1 MATLEDVRRLALAM
15 PGAEESTMWG
25 SAAWKVR
32 KTLFVWERPL
42 RRKDLEHLGDA
53 APTGAVMGARVEHE
67 QAKLA
72 LLADP
77 SGVFFTTPHFDG
89 HPIVLVDLD
98 GIDQETLE
106 EVVVEAWLNRA
117 SVTAVRRYLEARGG
131 A

>member
-1 MATLEDVRRLALAM
+1 MATLADVRRLALAM

-32 KTLFVWERPL
+32 KVLFVWERPL
-42 RRKDLEHLGDA
+42 RKKDLEHLGDA
-53 APTGAVMGARVEHE
+53 APAGDVMGARVEQE
-67 QAKLA
+67 QAKTA

-89 HPIVLVDLD
+89 HPIILVALERADL
-98 GIDQETLE
+98 ETLE

-117 SVTAVRRYLEARGG
+117 SPTAVKRYLETRDAG
-131 A
+131 

>member
-15 PGAEESTMWG
+15 PGAQESTMWG

-32 KTLFVWERPL
+32 KVLFVWERPL
-42 RRKDLEHLGDA
+42 RKGDLEHLGEA
-53 APTGAVMGARVEHE
+53 APEGAVMGARVEHE

-77 SGVFFTTPHFDG
+77 SGAFFTTPHFDG
-89 HPIVLVDLD
+89 HPIILVALERVDL
-98 GIDQETLE
+98 ETLE

-117 SVTAVRRYLEARGG
+117 SATAAAKWLQARGAG
-131 A
+131 